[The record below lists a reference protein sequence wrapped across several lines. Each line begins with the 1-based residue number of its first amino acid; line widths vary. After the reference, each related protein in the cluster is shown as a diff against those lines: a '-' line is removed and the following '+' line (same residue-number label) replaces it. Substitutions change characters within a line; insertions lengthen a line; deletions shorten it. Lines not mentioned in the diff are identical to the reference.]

1 MAFGKPVEQKK
12 ETNVTIKHKGR
23 DGKNLRSQQ
32 RLAKPI
38 KLFISNF
45 PQSNIY
51 YFMIHKSYL
60 NLAKVTSGKFDFER
74 GSFSHILLRLLDEY
88 RGICGN

>member
-1 MAFGKPVEQKK
+1 
-12 ETNVTIKHKGR
+12 
-23 DGKNLRSQQ
+23 LRSRQ

-60 NLAKVTSGKFDFER
+60 NQARVTSGKFDFER
-74 GSFSHILLRLLDEY
+74 CSFSHILLRLLDEY